1 MKVLVGLSGGV
12 DSAVSALLLKQAG
25 YEVVGA
31 TMRLFDEHQTFK
43 EDVRGCFSAHQT
55 ADIETAEQLCHQ
67 LEIPYHVID
76 CADIYRQLVLD
87 NFKSE
92 YLSGRT
98 PNPCIQCNSKV
109 KFNALPMGAK
119 RAGIEFD
126 KFATGHYA
134 RIVQKGK
141 IYFVQRGIDEKKDQ
155 SYFLY
160 RLTQEQL
167 SKVVFPLGDYEKS
180 KVRQIAEDH
189 HLIVSHKPDSQ
200 DFYTGDLNDILQQ
213 PDKKGDFVDE
223 TGKVWGHHNGFW
235 HYTIGQRKGLGIAA
249 PEPLYVLGFNME
261 KNQVILGFADKN
273 VCQEIKASQL
283 VFNGDIPEHCLAR
296 IRSSQKLTPVFV
308 EKKEKD
314 EITVHFDVTQ
324 RGIAS
329 GQSVVLYDENEV
341 VLGGGI
347 IL

>member
-31 TMRLFDEHQTFK
+31 TMRLFDKDQVFK
-43 EDVRGCFSAHQT
+43 ENVRGCFSAHQVS
-55 ADIETAEQLCHQ
+55 DIKAAEELCSQ
-67 LEIPYHVID
+67 IGIPYQVID
-76 CADIYRQLVLD
+76 CTDVYRQLVLD

-98 PNPCIQCNSKV
+98 PNPCVQCNSKV

-119 RAGIEFD
+119 KAGIEFD

-134 RIVQKGK
+134 RIIQKNN
-141 IYFVQRGIDEKKDQ
+141 IYFVQTGIDEKKDQ

-160 RLTQEQL
+160 RLTQDQL
-167 SKVVFPLGDYEKS
+167 SKILFPLGEYEKS
-180 KVRQIAEDH
+180 QVRKIAEKH
-189 HLIVSHKPDSQ
+189 QLIVSQKPDSQ

-223 TGKVWGHHNGFW
+223 TGKIWGHHNGFW

-273 VCQEIKASQL
+273 VCSQIKASQL
-283 VFNGDIPEHCLAR
+283 VFNGDIPQRCFAR
-296 IRSSQKLTPVFV
+296 IRSSQKLTPVSV
-308 EKKEKD
+308 ELSGKD
-314 EITVHFDVTQ
+314 EITVHFDITQ

-329 GQSVVLYDENEV
+329 GQSVVLYDENNV

>member
-25 YEVVGA
+25 YEVIGA
-31 TMRLFDEHQTFK
+31 TMRLFDDKQVFK
-43 EDVRGCFSAHQT
+43 EDVRGCFSAHQ
-55 ADIETAEQLCHQ
+55 ASDIETAEQLCHQ
-67 LEIPYHVID
+67 LGIEYHTID
-76 CADIYRQLVLD
+76 CVDIYRQLVLD

-134 RIVQKGK
+134 RIIQKSG
-141 IYFVQRGIDEKKDQ
+141 IYFVQAGVDEKKDQ

-167 SKVVFPLGDYEKS
+167 SNVLFPLGEYEKS
-180 KVRQIAEDH
+180 QVRKIAEENQ
-189 HLIVSHKPDSQ
+189 LIVSHKPDSQ

-213 PDKKGDFVDE
+213 SDKKGDFVDE

-273 VCQEIKASQL
+273 VCSQIKAAQL
-283 VFNGDIPEHCLAR
+283 VFNGNIPTHCLAR
-296 IRSSQKLTPVFV
+296 IRSSQKLTSVYV
-308 EKKEKD
+308 KQSGQD
-314 EITVHFDVTQ
+314 EITIDFEVIQ

-329 GQSVVLYDENEV
+329 GQSVVLYDENKV
-341 VLGGGI
+341 VFGGGI